1 MDKLTLAAVFSKT
14 ERAAQEL
21 ALLQQNGDIGKLSSP
36 AHTPAEFLKVVNSYF
51 KNLAGK
57 SFKPKDVAVYDVYNK
72 HHFLHSVFAIK
83 RPYGF
88 LLVIVGGDKVIFKRE
103 GDKLSFRPAERFR
116 VYLRKDT
123 FALCT
128 YARKQVLTS
137 SVFQESLDP
146 NGEYVDNL
154 LVSFL
159 KPMTLE
165 EMERYYSEAKAKE
178 IEKENK

>member
-1 MDKLTLAAVFSKT
+1 MDKLTLAAAVFSKT

-21 ALLQQNGDIGKLSSP
+21 ALLQQNGEIIGKLASS
-36 AHTPAEFLKVVNSYF
+36 AHTPDELLKVVNKYF
-51 KNLAGK
+51 RNLPGRP
-57 SFKPKDVAVYDVYNK
+57 FKAKDVAVYDVYNK

-88 LLVIVGGDKVIFKRE
+88 LLVIVGGDKVIFKLE

-159 KPMTLE
+159 RPITIE
-165 EMERYYSEAKAKE
+165 EMAGKFAK
-178 IEKENK
+178 

>member
-1 MDKLTLAAVFSKT
+1 MDKLTLAAAVFSKT

-21 ALLQQNGDIGKLSSP
+21 ALLQQQNGEIIGKLASS
-36 AHTPAEFLKVVNSYF
+36 AHTPDELLKVVNKYF
-51 KNLAGK
+51 RNLPGRP
-57 SFKPKDVAVYDVYNK
+57 FKAKDVAVYDVYNK

-88 LLVIVGGDKVIFKRE
+88 LLVIVGGDKVIFKLE

-159 KPMTLE
+159 RPITIE
-165 EMERYYSEAKAKE
+165 EMEKKFAK
-178 IEKENK
+178 